1 MPRSLSVV
9 LLAAF
14 IFPPVIDWG
23 LTARAAEPTVKDV
36 RVGEILYGPAVA
48 DDQLKDTAVFVEYWG
63 IH

>member
-9 LLAAF
+9 LLAALAA
-14 IFPPVIDWG
+14 PA
-23 LTARAAEPTVKDV
+23 TAEPTVKDV
-36 RVGEILYGPAVA
+36 RVGDVLYGPAVA

>member
-14 IFPPVIDWG
+14 IFPPVIDRG

-36 RVGEILYGPAVA
+36 RVGDILYGPAVA